1 MSNIALSWAFKCHV
15 GNASAKAVLV
25 YLADRADDDGTAAY
39 PKIATIVNI
48 TELSE
53 RTVRTAL
60 KTLQERG
67 FIRRGDQ
74 RNARLGKG
82 GRNRLPQYCQK
93 DPLHAVVLGGV
104 FTPYGPLLTDDY
116 GRPIRFAEY
125 GDGPCRFGDHPI
137 QVMKPYEWLA
147 DRVYVF
153 DDEAVAPFKDDVA
166 RFVVEACRCFVGGD
180 GDHDRSVVLCREG
193 VAEQLDL
200 SSDAFTPMVGSDGNA
215 VSFSY
220 QPCDR
225 LRCVCSTNP
234 QKGLGVFHVWTERGT
249 TYQAVLGPCAYERRP
264 EKALTLPDELWS
276 RNESWMRDF
285 FEQETSDFLCLGVV
299 SRRTNIRFVEGG
311 GARG

>member
-1 MSNIALSWAFKCHV
+1 MKLFN
-15 GNASAKAVLV
+15 GYVLGTSGGGKSFDV
-25 YLADRADDDGTAAY
+25 KVRKADDFAFDEPIVIDPEKLGVDVAA
-39 PKIATIVNI
+39 KCIN
-48 TELSE
+48 
-53 RTVRTAL
+53 
-60 KTLQERG
+60 G
-67 FIRRGDQ
+67 
-74 RNARLGKG
+74 
-82 GRNRLPQYCQK
+82 K

-234 QKGLGVFHVWTERGT
+234 QKALVCSMYGLSEAPPT
-249 TYQAVLGPCAYERRP
+249 
-264 EKALTLPDELWS
+264 K
-276 RNESWMRDF
+276 
-285 FEQETSDFLCLGVV
+285 
-299 SRRTNIRFVEGG
+299 RFWDHAPMSVGL
-311 GARG
+311 RKP

>member
-1 MSNIALSWAFKCHV
+1 MKLFN
-15 GNASAKAVLV
+15 GYVLGTSGGGKSFDV
-25 YLADRADDDGTAAY
+25 KVRKADDFAFDEPIVIDPEKLGVDVAA
-39 PKIATIVNI
+39 KCIN
-48 TELSE
+48 
-53 RTVRTAL
+53 
-60 KTLQERG
+60 G
-67 FIRRGDQ
+67 
-74 RNARLGKG
+74 
-82 GRNRLPQYCQK
+82 K

-116 GRPIRFAEY
+116 GRSIRFAEY
-125 GDGPCRFGDHPI
+125 GDGPCHFGDRPI

-153 DDEAVAPFKDDVA
+153 DDEAVASSKHDVF

>member
-1 MSNIALSWAFKCHV
+1 MSNEVSRDSVARRVNGENPLD
-15 GNASAKAVLV
+15 VLV
-25 YLADRADDDGTAAY
+25 
-39 PKIATIVNI
+39 
-48 TELSE
+48 
-53 RTVRTAL
+53 
-60 KTLQERG
+60 
-67 FIRRGDQ
+67 
-74 RNARLGKG
+74 
-82 GRNRLPQYCQK
+82 
-93 DPLHAVVLGGV
+93 GV
-104 FTPYGPLLTDDY
+104 STPYGPLLTDDY
-116 GRPIRFAEY
+116 GRSIRFAEY
-125 GDGPCRFGDHPI
+125 GDGPCRFGDRPI

-166 RFVVEACRCFVGGD
+166 HFVVEACRCFVGGD

-200 SSDAFTPMVGSDGNA
+200 SSDAFAPMVGADGNA
-215 VSFSY
+215 VRFSY

>member
-1 MSNIALSWAFKCHV
+1 MSNEVSCDSVARRVNGENPLD
-15 GNASAKAVLV
+15 VLV
-25 YLADRADDDGTAAY
+25 
-39 PKIATIVNI
+39 
-48 TELSE
+48 
-53 RTVRTAL
+53 
-60 KTLQERG
+60 
-67 FIRRGDQ
+67 
-74 RNARLGKG
+74 
-82 GRNRLPQYCQK
+82 
-93 DPLHAVVLGGV
+93 GV
-104 FTPYGPLLTDDY
+104 STPYGPLLTDDY

-125 GDGPCRFGDHPI
+125 GDGPCRFGDRPI

-153 DDEAVAPFKDDVA
+153 DDEAVASSKHDVF

-200 SSDAFTPMVGSDGNA
+200 SSDAFAPMVGADGNA
-215 VSFSY
+215 VRFSY

-299 SRRTNIRFVEGG
+299 SRRTYFGLVGG
-311 GARG
+311 NSARG

>member
-1 MSNIALSWAFKCHV
+1 MAGGIFEQPGRPGGLRPAVRPRTDGGGPAADRGEGGMSNEVSCDSVARRVNGENPLD
-15 GNASAKAVLV
+15 VLV
-25 YLADRADDDGTAAY
+25 
-39 PKIATIVNI
+39 
-48 TELSE
+48 
-53 RTVRTAL
+53 
-60 KTLQERG
+60 
-67 FIRRGDQ
+67 
-74 RNARLGKG
+74 
-82 GRNRLPQYCQK
+82 
-93 DPLHAVVLGGV
+93 GV
-104 FTPYGPLLTDDY
+104 STPYGPLLTDDY
-116 GRPIRFAEY
+116 GRSIRFAEY
-125 GDGPCRFGDHPI
+125 GDGPCRFGDRPI

-200 SSDAFTPMVGSDGNA
+200 SSDAFAPMVGADGNA

-234 QKGLGVFHVWTERGT
+234 QKGLGVFHVWTERGS

-299 SRRTNIRFVEGG
+299 SRRTYFGLVGG
-311 GARG
+311 NSARG

>member
-1 MSNIALSWAFKCHV
+1 MAGGIYEQSEWPDSGGIASRCAMAATQWSGARSGTTTIRPPATLISPVTA
-15 GNASAKAVLV
+15 GATTAS
-25 YLADRADDDGTAAY
+25 RAT
-39 PKIATIVNI
+39 
-48 TELSE
+48 
-53 RTVRTAL
+53 
-60 KTLQERG
+60 
-67 FIRRGDQ
+67 RRFW
-74 RNARLGKG
+74 RLC
-82 GRNRLPQYCQK
+82 PAC
-93 DPLHAVVLGGV
+93 AVVS
-104 FTPYGPLLTDDY
+104 TPYGPLLTDDY
-116 GRPIRFAEY
+116 GRSIRFAEY
-125 GDGPCRFGDHPI
+125 GDGPCRFGDRPI

-153 DDEAVAPFKDDVA
+153 DDEAVASFKDDVT

-200 SSDAFTPMVGSDGNA
+200 SSDAFTPMVGADGNA
-215 VSFSY
+215 VRFSY

-234 QKGLGVFHVWTERGT
+234 AKGLGVFHVWTERGA
-249 TYQAVLGPCAYERRP
+249 TYQAVLGPCAYECRP

-299 SRRTNIRFVEGG
+299 SRRTYFGLVGG
-311 GARG
+311 NSARG